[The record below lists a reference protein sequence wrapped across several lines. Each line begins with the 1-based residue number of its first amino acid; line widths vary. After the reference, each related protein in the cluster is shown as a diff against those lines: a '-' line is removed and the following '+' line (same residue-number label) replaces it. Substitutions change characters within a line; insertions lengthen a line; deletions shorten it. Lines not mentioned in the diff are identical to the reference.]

1 MTELADY
8 LQLHYGEC
16 KSLRNEGFC
25 LCIKEHSSPAVQS
38 VCPFFHKTNATTWE
52 ELAIWQKGIEH
63 ANDTKRGTL

>member
-25 LCIKEHSSPAVQS
+25 LCLREKASVEIQS
-38 VCPFFHKTNATTWE
+38 VCPFFHKTNATTWA
-52 ELAIWQKGIEH
+52 ELAVWQKEVEN
-63 ANDTKRGTL
+63 ANDSKRRAV